1 MPMSPRV
8 AEVECIGAR
17 QLRVTFTD
25 GLVRELDFAGV
36 LVGIF
41 ASIDEDVA
49 FAEVGVDAI
58 AGTVCWPGGLDLDPD
73 VLHGDHEP
81 ATGMSP
87 SVIGEHQ
94 PQDAPS

>member
-1 MPMSPRV
+1 MRRPPRI

-25 GLVRELDFAGV
+25 GLVRELDFADV

-41 ASIDEDVA
+41 ASIDNDAA
-49 FAEVGVDAI
+49 FAEAEVDAI

-73 VLHGDHEP
+73 VLRGDHDP
-81 ATGMSP
+81 ATGSP
-87 SVIGEHQ
+87 PVVMREYQLQNI
-94 PQDAPS
+94 PN

>member
-1 MPMSPRV
+1 MLTSPRV
-8 AEVECIGAR
+8 AKVECIGAR

-36 LVGIF
+36 LIGIF
-41 ASIDEDVA
+41 ESIDDDVS
-49 FAEVGVDAI
+49 FAEVSVDPV

-81 ATGMSP
+81 ATGISAVLTREYRLEDI
-87 SVIGEHQ
+87 SN
-94 PQDAPS
+94 